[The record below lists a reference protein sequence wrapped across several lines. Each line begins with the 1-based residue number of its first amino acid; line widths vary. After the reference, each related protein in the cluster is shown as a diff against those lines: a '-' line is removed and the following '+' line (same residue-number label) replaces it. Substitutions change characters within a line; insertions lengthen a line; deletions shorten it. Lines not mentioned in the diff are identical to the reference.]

1 MMGKNKEAEADDIPD
16 QICLAYG
23 HAVFCGTHLLL
34 GYGRKDVD
42 EHYPMVGPGSSLKH
56 DVEAQAIRELLEKEI
71 NLNLSWFSFPH
82 EMFNLQMAW

>member
-34 GYGRKDVD
+34 GYGRK
-42 EHYPMVGPGSSLKH
+42 EVGPGSSLNH

-71 NLNLSWFSFPH
+71 NLNLSWFSCPH